1 MYEYNPIA
9 ESNNFIVLDKYE
21 KHSLLRESAAVYQ
34 TESSLEREF
43 IQDLKNQGYEYLP
56 QLTTPKD
63 MLENARVQLQNLNN
77 VVFNDAEWKRF
88 CEDC

>member
-43 IQDLKNQGYEYLP
+43 IQDLKILKQKKKYL
-56 QLTTPKD
+56 LI
-63 MLENARVQLQNLNN
+63 LI
-77 VVFNDAEWKRF
+77 
-88 CEDC
+88 